1 MVASMDEAFYIII
14 LFVLAGGLMVL
25 ELFIPS
31 QGILSI
37 AAAASL
43 IYGIVRCFLVSQ
55 LLGFIVAV
63 VAVVTLPVFIIA
75 MVRIWPNTWIGK
87 RVAIRKAQRAVPGGS
102 IPDSGKLDTL
112 LGQSGQTITDLRPV
126 GAVMFGQ
133 DRVDC
138 VAETGQIEKGSE
150 VTVIRVEGVRV
161 VVREQS

>member
-1 MVASMDEAFYIII
+1 MDKAFYIII
-14 LFVLAGGLMVL
+14 LFILAGGLIVL

-87 RVAIRKAQRAVPGGS
+87 RVAIRKAQRAEPGRS

-112 LGQSGQTITDLRPV
+112 LGQSGQAITDLRPV
-126 GAVMFGQ
+126 GAVMFGE
-133 DRVDC
+133 DRIDC
-138 VAETGQIEKGSE
+138 VAEMGQIEKGSE

>member
-1 MVASMDEAFYIII
+1 MVASMDKAFYIIVF
-14 LFVLAGGLMVL
+14 FVLAGGLIVL

-37 AAAASL
+37 LAAASL
-43 IYGIVRCFLVSQ
+43 IYGIVQCFLVSQ
-55 LLGFIVAV
+55 LLGLIVT
-63 VAVVTLPVFIIA
+63 VVTVAALPVFIIA
-75 MVRIWPNTWIGK
+75 MVRIWPDTWIGK
-87 RVAIRKAQRAVPGGS
+87 QVAIRRAQKAVPGGS
-102 IPDSGKLDTL
+102 IPDAGKLDKL

-138 VAETGQIEKGSE
+138 VAEAGQIENGSE

>member
-1 MVASMDEAFYIII
+1 MAVSMDKAFYIII
-14 LFVLAGGLMVL
+14 LFVLAGGLMIL

-37 AAAASL
+37 LAAASL
-43 IYGIVRCFLVSQ
+43 IYGIVRCFLVSP
-55 LLGFIVAV
+55 LLGLIVTIV
-63 VAVVTLPVFIIA
+63 TLVTLPVFIIA
-75 MVRIWPNTWIGK
+75 LVRIWPDTWIGK
-87 RVAIRKAQRAVPGGS
+87 RVAIRRAQRAMPGGS
-102 IPDSGKLDTL
+102 IPDVEKLDKL
-112 LGQSGQTITDLRPV
+112 LGATGKAITDLRPV

-138 VAETGQIEKGSE
+138 VAETGQIENGSE

>member
-1 MVASMDEAFYIII
+1 MDEAFYIVMLFI
-14 LFVLAGGLMVL
+14 LTGVLIVL

-37 AAAASL
+37 MAAGSL
-43 IYGIVRCFLVSQ
+43 IYGIVRCFFVSQ
-55 LLGFIVAV
+55 LLGFIVT
-63 VAVVTLPVFIIA
+63 VVTLAALPVFIVA

-87 RVAIRKAQRAVPGGS
+87 QVAIRKAQRSVPGGS
-102 IPDSGKLDTL
+102 IPDASKLDTL
-112 LGQSGQTITDLRPV
+112 LGQSGRAITDLRPV

-133 DRVDC
+133 DRIDC
-138 VAETGQIEKGSE
+138 VAETGQIKKGSK